1 VEIKIVNDYLAV
13 SEKAAAIVA
22 ATVERKSDAVLGL
35 ATGSTPEGMYSC
47 LVQMY
52 REQKID
58 FGRVTTFNLDEY
70 FGLAADHPQSYYF
83 YMHQHFFNHVN
94 IDAGRINLP
103 SCAEEDIEQSCLEYD
118 QKIIASGGIDL
129 QVLGVGTNGHIGFN
143 EPNSQLTAQTHLVN
157 LTSETIEANS
167 RFFDSPAAVP
177 RQAVTMGMASIMH
190 ASKIML
196 LATGAGKSKVV
207 QEMCSGKIS
216 TGLPASLLQLH
227 RDVILLVDA
236 EAAALL

>member
-1 VEIKIVNDYLAV
+1 MEIKIVNDYQAV

-22 ATVERKSDAVLGL
+22 KTVERKSDAVLGL

-58 FGRVTTFNLDEY
+58 FSRVTTFNLDEY
-70 FGLAADHPQSYYF
+70 FGLAADHPQSYYC

-103 SCAEEDIEQSCLEYD
+103 SCAEEGIEQACLEYD
-118 QKIIASGGIDL
+118 QKIIAAGGIDL

-167 RFFDSPAAVP
+167 RFFDSPVAVP

-190 ASKIML
+190 ASKIIL

-207 QEMCSGKIS
+207 QEMCSGRIN
-216 TGLPASLLQLH
+216 TNLPASLLQLH

-236 EAAALL
+236 EAAALI